1 MPAAVTTGNSVYPAL
16 FCIVKSDEKSA
27 ERLHEAVKS
36 AAISAKLTG
45 LGPRPRPQPEAQ
57 SGAENKPGGNPM
69 RTFAVAC
76 AVLSFLLSFNSASR
90 SQTYPDRAITVIV
103 PYAPGGNTDVIARIV
118 LEGMGQILGQRFVI
132 ENIGGAGGTTG
143 SARGARATPDGYT
156 LLVGQMGTHAAS
168 VGLYGDKLPYHP
180 LTDFEHVT
188 QFTDTPIGVFVKK
201 DFPARS
207 LQELVAIL
215 KKDAPKL
222 SNGHG
227 GVGATSHVSCLLF
240 TALVGAR
247 SPMVAYRGSGPALND
262 LITGQYDFLCD
273 QIPHTIGHV
282 EAGSIRILAVAQTDR
297 ASVLPNV
304 PTTVESGM
312 PQFQASGWNAMFA
325 PKGTPKAMVDKLADA
340 ASKALDDPATR
351 KRLQDIGAIVPPRE
365 RRGPQALRDFV
376 ASEIDKWT
384 PVIKASGV
392 ALN

>member
-1 MPAAVTTGNSVYPAL
+1 MRVIAVALAALAAL
-16 FCIVKSDEKSA
+16 SSFT
-27 ERLHEAVKS
+27 S
-36 AAISAKLTG
+36 AAL
-45 LGPRPRPQPEAQ
+45 
-57 SGAENKPGGNPM
+57 
-69 RTFAVAC
+69 
-76 AVLSFLLSFNSASR
+76 
-90 SQTYPDRAITVIV
+90 SQTYPERTITVIV
-103 PYAPGGNTDVIARIV
+103 PYPPGGNTDVIARIV
-118 LEGMGQILGQRFVI
+118 LEGMGQIIGQRFVI

-143 SARGARATPDGYT
+143 SARGARAAPDGYT

-168 VGLYGDKLPYHP
+168 VGLYGNKLPYHP

-201 DFPARS
+201 DFPARN
-207 LQELVAIL
+207 LQDLMDIL
-215 KKDAPKL
+215 KNDAAKL

-282 EAGSIRILAVAQTDR
+282 EAGSIRILAVAQTER

-304 PTTVESGM
+304 PTTTEAGL
-312 PQFQASGWNAMFA
+312 PQMQASGWNALFA
-325 PKGTPKAMVDKLADA
+325 PKGTPKAMVDMLAAA
-340 ASKALDDPATR
+340 ASNALDDPKTR
-351 KRLQDIGAIVPPRE
+351 KRLEDIGAIVPPPD
-365 RRGPQALRDFV
+365 RRGPQALRNFV
-376 ASEIDKWT
+376 AAEIDKWT
-384 PVIKASGV
+384 PVIKAAGL

>member
-1 MPAAVTTGNSVYPAL
+1 LAS
-16 FCIVKSDEKSA
+16 FFSF
-27 ERLHEAVKS
+27 
-36 AAISAKLTG
+36 ISPSL
-45 LGPRPRPQPEAQ
+45 
-57 SGAENKPGGNPM
+57 
-69 RTFAVAC
+69 
-76 AVLSFLLSFNSASR
+76 

-118 LEGMGQILGQRFVI
+118 LEGMSQVIGQRFVI

-143 SARGARATPDGYT
+143 SARGARAAPDGYT

-201 DFPARS
+201 DSPARS
-207 LQELVAIL
+207 LQDLMGML
-215 KKDAPKL
+215 KKDSAKL

-282 EAGSIRILAVAQTDR
+282 EAGSVRILAVAQNER

-304 PTTVESGM
+304 PTTVEAGL
-312 PQFQASGWNAMFA
+312 PKFQASGWNAMFA
-325 PKGTPKAMVDKLADA
+325 PKGTPKHMVDKLADA

-351 KRLQDIGAIVPPRE
+351 KRLQDIGAIVPPKE

-376 ASEIDKWT
+376 AAEIDKWT
-384 PVIKASGV
+384 PVIKAAGV
-392 ALN
+392 GVN